1 MRGNTLTRRTALS
14 RAPLAAAI
22 WLAIGSTVAIA
33 QDSAPAADAEKKSE
47 QKKDDGAVL
56 ETITVTAQK
65 RTENLQEVPISL
77 QVLGTETL
85 EELNIGDFDDFAV
98 LLPSVS
104 IDSGGPGFTRVYM
117 RGVASGENGNHSG
130 PQPSVGMYLDE
141 QPITTIVG
149 ALDVHVYDMER
160 VESLAGP
167 QGTLYGASSQAGTI
181 RLISN
186 KPDPTA
192 FAAGYGVEVNTVEH
206 GGNGFVTEG
215 FVNLPINE
223 STALRVVG
231 WDKRDAGF
239 VDNVYG
245 ERTFPSSG
253 ITDDNADLVNDNY
266 NDYKTIGARAAL
278 KIDFNDSWSVTPTIM
293 TQRQKQRG
301 IYGYEEAVG
310 DLEVFQTYPERVE
323 DDWRQL
329 ALTVQGK
336 VGNFDLTYAFAHL
349 KRDVEGESDY
359 SDYGYW
365 YDTLFGYG
373 TYFYD
378 DNGDLVN
385 PSQYIQSEDGYR
397 KRSHELRIASPAED
411 RLRFVAGVFWQQQSH
426 DIQQRYKVDD
436 LASDLSVTGW
446 EDTIWLTKQVRQDHD
461 EAIFGELSY
470 DLTEQFTA
478 TVGVRSFKAENSL
491 QGFFGFARGYSSQSS
506 QLPERRYGEAGCAA
520 VYGDDASQ
528 WEDFHGAPCN
538 QFQKSA
544 DESDWLGR
552 VNLSYTFDP
561 EHMVYATWSEGYR
574 PGGINRRGTLPPY
587 VSDFLTN
594 WEAGWKT
601 SWADNSVIWN
611 GAVFQE
617 DWEDFQFSLLGLNG
631 LTEIKNAAQARI
643 RGLESDLTWAA
654 TYNLRL
660 SGGIAVYNAELTDN
674 YCGFTDDNGVPVTVC
689 DEPEAPSGT
698 RLPISAK
705 FKGNVS
711 ARYSWD
717 GEMEPF
723 FMATVS
729 HEGKR
734 ESDLRLETR
743 AILGD
748 LPAYTTLDLSAGFNW
763 NTWNI
768 DVFLKNATDERAQ
781 FSRSVQCPESVCGEQ
796 RYISTNQPRTLG
808 IRVSQEF

>member
-1 MRGNTLTRRTALS
+1 MDHEGTLTRRTALS

-544 DESDWLGR
+544 DESDWLGQPVVHVR
-552 VNLSYTFDP
+552 SGTHGLCDLV
-561 EHMVYATWSEGYR
+561 GYR
-574 PGGINRRGTLPPY
+574 RASTVAVRRY
-587 VSDFLTN
+587 LTCR
-594 WEAGWKT
+594 T
-601 SWADNSVIWN
+601 S
-611 GAVFQE
+611 
-617 DWEDFQFSLLGLNG
+617 
-631 LTEIKNAAQARI
+631 
-643 RGLESDLTWAA
+643 
-654 TYNLRL
+654 
-660 SGGIAVYNAELTDN
+660 
-674 YCGFTDDNGVPVTVC
+674 
-689 DEPEAPSGT
+689 
-698 RLPISAK
+698 
-705 FKGNVS
+705 
-711 ARYSWD
+711 
-717 GEMEPF
+717 
-723 FMATVS
+723 
-729 HEGKR
+729 
-734 ESDLRLETR
+734 
-743 AILGD
+743 
-748 LPAYTTLDLSAGFNW
+748 
-763 NTWNI
+763 
-768 DVFLKNATDERAQ
+768 
-781 FSRSVQCPESVCGEQ
+781 
-796 RYISTNQPRTLG
+796 
-808 IRVSQEF
+808 